1 MPNIKKPSPNSGNS
15 FFDKKNFE
23 RTPVDIPK
31 TQSMWEK
38 FLFRLSMLGTGKEQD
53 YFIENIATLLISGM
67 GMSAALDAI
76 KSELRT
82 NGMKKIIENLKEEI
96 EGGSSLWKAL
106 QKLDFLP
113 ERNIAL
119 IRIGEESGQLSANLK
134 VIVSQQQ
141 KERSFRSKIRS
152 AMMYPLLVLALTFA
166 IGIAIAWFILPR
178 LASVFTTLKI
188 QLPLITK
195 GLIGLGNFI
204 GAYGF
209 IVIPLLIIILTVAIY
224 LVFLYPRTRYIGQ
237 WLLFHL
243 PGIRSLIQDTELSRF
258 GYLLGSLLE
267 AGLPVVDALHSIEQA
282 TLFQNYKKLYNFL
295 AIHIEE
301 GDSFQ
306 KSFEQYPDINK
317 LIPVP
322 IEQLIIAAE
331 RSGKL
336 SDALLH
342 IGAIFEEKTDTS
354 TKDLTVI
361 LEPIL
366 LVIVWAGVVTVALA
380 VILPIYSLI
389 GGLDTQNNPG
399 ATSETPV
406 VLESEI
412 KTPIKTVP
420 PAVITPPVQKQI
432 KIKTT
437 ELGYL
442 NVRSDPSTKGEI
454 LEKVYPGQLYEYL
467 AVSKGWYNII
477 FPGGKNGWVSE
488 RYVEIIPNTTNQ

>member
-1 MPNIKKPSPNSGNS
+1 MPDLKKPSPHPENS

-23 RTPVDIPK
+23 RVAVEIPRA
-31 TQSMWEK
+31 QSMWK
-38 FLFRLSMLGTGKEQD
+38 TFLSRLNMLGTGKEQD
-53 YFIENIATLLISGM
+53 YFIENVATLLISGM

-82 NGMKKIIENLKEEI
+82 RGMKQMIDNLKEEI
-96 EGGSSLWKAL
+96 ESGSSLWRAL

-119 IRIGEESGQLSANLK
+119 IRIGEESGRLAENLK

-141 KERSFRSKIRS
+141 KERNFRSKIRS
-152 AMMYPLLVLALTFA
+152 AMMYPLLVLALTFS
-166 IGIAIAWFILPR
+166 IGVAIAWFILPR
-178 LASVFTTLKI
+178 LASVFVTLKI
-188 QLPLITK
+188 KLPLITK

-204 GAYGF
+204 GAYGI
-209 IVIPLLIIILTVAIY
+209 IVIPLLMITIATTMYI
-224 LVFLYPRTRYIGQ
+224 VFFYPKTRHLGQ
-237 WLLFHL
+237 WLLFHI

-295 AIHIEE
+295 AVHIEE

-306 KSFEQYPDINK
+306 KSFAQYPGVNK
-317 LIPVP
+317 MIPIP

-336 SDALLH
+336 PSALLH
-342 IGAIFEEKTDTS
+342 VGAIFEEKTETS

-389 GGLDTQNNPG
+389 GGLDTQNTGG
-399 ATSETPV
+399 ASETPAV
-406 VLESEI
+406 SESATDVSAETISTSEI
-412 KTPIKTVP
+412 APIVEKRL
-420 PAVITPPVQKQI
+420 
-432 KIKTT
+432 KIKPT

-442 NVRSDPSTKGEI
+442 NVRSEPSTKGE
-454 LEKVYPGQLYEYL
+454 LLVKAYPGQIYEYL
-467 AVSKGWYNII
+467 SVAGGWYNIVL
-477 FPGGKNGWVSE
+477 PDGKNGWVSE
-488 RYVEIIPNTTNQ
+488 KYVEVVSGATQQ